1 MHSPQNKRMF
11 FLLTLILFLLP
22 VHASSGADHA
32 QRRDASEL
40 DKKGTER
47 ERQFLYR
54 AVEDLVKSQEYVK
67 DTMSGLEKQ
76 IDAIELLEPSRR
88 EKDLRDFLDWYQTYA
103 DWLRSN
109 AEDFEAD
116 LSRAYSEEPL

>member
-1 MHSPQNKRMF
+1 MHSPQSKRMF

-22 VHASSGADHA
+22 IHASHGADHA

-54 AVEDLVKSQEYVK
+54 AVEDLARAQEYVK
-67 DTMSGLEKQ
+67 DTMSGLGKQ

-103 DWLRSN
+103 DWLKEQIGAYR
-109 AEDFEAD
+109 AD
-116 LSRAYSEEPL
+116 MIELRKEK